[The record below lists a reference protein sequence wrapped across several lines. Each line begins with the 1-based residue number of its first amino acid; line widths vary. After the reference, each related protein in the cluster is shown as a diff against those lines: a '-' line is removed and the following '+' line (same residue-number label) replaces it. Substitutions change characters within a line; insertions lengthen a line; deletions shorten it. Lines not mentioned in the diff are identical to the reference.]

1 MRKTKLFPV
10 SLVFSHCA
18 LYLCT
23 SNRQTEMKRIC
34 AMTMVRNDEF
44 FLRRWVDYYGH
55 QLGRE
60 HLYVF
65 LDGLDQTL
73 TGDYEGMNVQAVPH
87 IEGNV
92 HEADR
97 GRINF
102 LSAQADH
109 LFQHYDLVIGTDVD
123 EFLLVDPVLGRTLPD
138 YLSSLSVRTSVS
150 ALGLDVGQHLHR
162 EDPIRDSIPLL
173 AQRRY
178 AVLSDRYSKCSVLA
192 RPVNWGSGFHRVRG
206 HGYHIMP
213 DLYLFHFGCSDQT
226 RLVALYAH
234 SERQTKGWQQHLER
248 RLRTT
253 QLVTDKAPRSWDTT
267 IARAR
272 HIENVFHQP
281 YAWNKPTLLR
291 RKWVVEIPERFRQ
304 LV

>member
-1 MRKTKLFPV
+1 
-10 SLVFSHCA
+10 
-18 LYLCT
+18 
-23 SNRQTEMKRIC
+23 MKRIC

-44 FLRRWVDYYGH
+44 FLRRWVDYYGR

-73 TGDYEGMNVQAVPH
+73 TGDYEGVNVQAVPH
-87 IEGNV
+87 IEGGV
-92 HEADR
+92 HQADR
-97 GRINF
+97 GRIDF
-102 LSAQADH
+102 LSAEAAR
-109 LFQHYDLVIGTDVD
+109 LFQRYDLVIGTDVD
-123 EFLLVDPVLGRTLPD
+123 EFLLVDPALGVTLPA
-138 YLSSLSVRTSVS
+138 YLSSLPVRTSVS
-150 ALGLDVGQHLHR
+150 ALGIDVGQHLHR
-162 EDPIRDSIPLL
+162 EGPIGDDLPLL

-192 RPVNWGSGFHRVRG
+192 RPVSWGSGFHRVRG
-206 HGYHIMP
+206 HGYHIVP
-213 DLYLFHFGCSDQT
+213 HLYLFHFGCADQA
-226 RLVALYAH
+226 RIVALYAH

-253 QLVTDKAPRSWDTT
+253 RLVTDQAPLGWDAATH
-267 IARAR
+267 RAR
-272 HIENVFHQP
+272 RIENVFHQP

-291 RKWVVEIPERFRQ
+291 RKWVVEIPERFRP